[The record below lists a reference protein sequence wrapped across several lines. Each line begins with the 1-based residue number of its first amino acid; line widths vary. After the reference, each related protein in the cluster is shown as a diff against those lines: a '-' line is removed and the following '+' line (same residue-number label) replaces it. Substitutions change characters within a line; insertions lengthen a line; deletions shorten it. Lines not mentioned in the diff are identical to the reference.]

1 MKKILLIA
9 LSLLLVAGTI
19 EAQNAKPKGKGKKNE
34 SPVIAGKQKVRQADY
49 MTFDKFTSFNSK
61 KSDSYYT
68 PFDYSKIPEITGDK
82 VPEAVRKVAGAFIPK
97 HEADWGE
104 MKPVMNYLEK
114 VSRASMTMCAI
125 YAVNPDIE
133 DNKRHDE
140 LAKQG
145 REEALACLD
154 AFAAWMKEK
163 EWRNKV
169 QYKVAEV
176 DYRYFKGANY
186 YNEQSSDELIH
197 VGLLLYFGSKKKA
210 IIISDTT
217 SRMFQDIKFFP
228 NDATIVDSWYPMLD
242 ELSDYLKENDR
253 KGVMLTGYSDNQGTE
268 AYTMGLSRQRAME
281 VKKALQMRGIDPNR
295 IDIEAQGDANP
306 IGDNSTYEGRI
317 MNNRVSIKI
326 Q

>member
-9 LSLLLVAGTI
+9 LSLLLVAGTV
-19 EAQNAKPKGKGKKNE
+19 EAQGSKSAKGKKKD
-34 SPVIAGKQKVRQADY
+34 SPVIAGKQKVRQSDY
-49 MTFDKFTSFNSK
+49 VTYDKFTSFNSK

-82 VPEAVRKVAGAFIPK
+82 VPAAVRRAAGPFIPK
-97 HEADWGE
+97 HEAAWGE
-104 MKPVMNYLEK
+104 LQPVMNYLEK

-145 REEALACLD
+145 QEEALAALD
-154 AFAAWMKEK
+154 AFAAWMKKK

-210 IIISDTT
+210 IIISDTA
-217 SRMFQDIKFFP
+217 SRTFQDIKFFP
-228 NDATIVDSWYPMLD
+228 NDATIVESWFPMLD

-253 KGVMLTGYSDNQGTE
+253 KGVLLTGYSDNQGTE

-281 VKKALQMRGIDPNR
+281 VKKALQMRGIDANR
-295 IDIEAQGDANP
+295 IDIEARGDADP

-317 MNNRVSIKI
+317 QNNRVHIKI